1 MNRYK
6 IEGLILSAWIS
17 IGLLL
22 SSCVSAYDNNY
33 WAGVATGLQQVENS
47 LRNNARVVIW

>member
-1 MNRYK
+1 MKKNT
-6 IEGLILSAWIS
+6 IEGLILAGWIS

-33 WAGVATGLQQVENS
+33 WAGVSAGLQATEMQQKK
-47 LRNNARVVIW
+47 

>member
-1 MNRYK
+1 MRKYG
-6 IEGLILSAWIS
+6 IEAVILAGWIS

-33 WAGVATGLQQVENS
+33 WAGVSVGLQTVEQQPKK
-47 LRNNARVVIW
+47 